1 MSSSVAKCVVAPSAS
16 SSILDGT
23 PCAPTGSDQRARA
36 TVVPIGLVRI
46 SWPLEASPL
55 SSNWPLTARAGQA
68 GRGVGAH
75 RELAGVHVARQ
86 RRRMAHAGLERQRE
100 HHARAP
106 DRQPHGATFS
116 RDIVFLSTSLP
127 ASSLC
132 ASRSTRAASSC
143 LPPAHNASARWAA
156 ISVSLRDE

>member
-55 SSNWPLTARAGQA
+55 SSNWPLTARAG
-68 GRGVGAH
+68 RPGAASV
-75 RELAGVHVARQ
+75 RTA
-86 RRRMAHAGLERQRE
+86 
-100 HHARAP
+100 
-106 DRQPHGATFS
+106 
-116 RDIVFLSTSLP
+116 SLP
-127 ASSLC
+127 AYTWPGSGGGWLTQAWS
-132 ASRSTRAASSC
+132 
-143 LPPAHNASARWAA
+143 ASASTTPAPRIA
-156 ISVSLRDE
+156 SLTERPSAGTSSS